1 MFQYRKY
8 NIRNTDQFRPD
19 DYPKV
24 LNELSDISNG
34 ITGLP
39 GLHRGDIVISFLKER
54 SIKNDWLVAN
64 PALAGLI
71 TSRHFETTHLE
82 SLFDS
87 CSINTQFTNELEEY
101 IRKNIS

>member
-1 MFQYRKY
+1 MFQYRRY

-24 LNELSDISNG
+24 LNELTDINNG

-39 GLHRGDIVISFLKER
+39 GSDKGDIVVSFLKGQ
-54 SIKNDWLVAN
+54 SIVGDSLKTH
-64 PALAGLI
+64 PALTGLM
-71 TSRHFETTHLE
+71 TSGHFDTTHLK
-82 SLFDS
+82 SLFD
-87 CSINTQFTNELEEY
+87 CCRINSQFTEELEAF

>member
-1 MFQYRKY
+1 MFQYRRY

-24 LNELSDISNG
+24 LDELMNINNG
-34 ITGLP
+34 IAGLP
-39 GLHRGDIVISFLKER
+39 GSDKGDIIISYLKDH
-54 SIKNDWLVAN
+54 SIKGEFLNSH
-64 PALAGLI
+64 PGLAGLM

-87 CSINTQFTNELEEY
+87 CSVNSEFTEELEKF